1 MATKIYETK
10 NITLIDGTSVTIKP
24 LNLKYLR
31 EFMIQFEAMKQVTD
45 DYEAMSELSKCAAI
59 AMKQFYPQIKT
70 VEDLEDSVDIH
81 TIYTIIDIAAG
92 IKVDPKQEREV
103 KEQATESGATWE
115 DLDLA
120 KIESEVFLLGIWK
133 DYEEL
138 ESSMSMPEILS
149 TLGSKRE
156 LDHEE
161 KKFMAAI
168 QGIDLDKENGNNE
181 VNAWEAMKARVF
193 SNGQTSDPNDI
204 LSYQGVN
211 AAKAGFGIGMGLDYQ
226 REI

>member
-1 MATKIYETK
+1 MATKIYETATI
-10 NITLIDGTSVTIKP
+10 NLIDGTEITIMP
-24 LNLKYLR
+24 LKLKYLR
-31 EFMIQFEAMKQVTD
+31 QFMLKFDNMKNTED
-45 DYEAMSELSKCAAI
+45 DYEAISELSECATI
-59 AMKQFYPQIKT
+59 AMKQFYPKIKT
-70 VEDLEDSVDIH
+70 VEDLEDNVDIN
-81 TIYTIIDIAAG
+81 TIYKIIDIAAG
-92 IKVDPKQEREV
+92 IKVNPKEQKEV
-103 KEQATESGATWE
+103 REQATESGSTWD

-168 QGIDLDKENGNNE
+168 QGIDLEKENGTKE
-181 VNAWEAMKARVF
+181 VDPWEAMKARVF
-193 SNGQTSDPNDI
+193 SNGQTEDPNDI

-211 AAKAGFGIGMGLDYQ
+211 AAKAGFGIGMGLEYHK
-226 REI
+226 EI